1 MINLIPPEL
10 RTSLKY
16 ARKNTMLRRWAL
28 SMALLLAV
36 MVMTLFGGLI
46 YLKQTSR
53 TLAKQVEAN
62 KTQLQIQSQEKIQKN
77 VEDLSSTLKLVV
89 QVLSREVLFS
99 KLLKQVGSVMP
110 SGSILTSLSINQ
122 LSGGLDLQAKAVDY
136 QTATQVQLN
145 LQDTKSLL
153 FEKVDIVNVQ
163 CQTTASTDPVANK
176 YPCTIQL
183 RALFNKTN
191 PFLFISSTGSK
202 P

>member
-1 MINLIPPEL
+1 MINLLPPEL
-10 RTSLKY
+10 QSSLKY
-16 ARKNTMLRRWAL
+16 TRKNSQLRRWAL
-28 SMALLLAV
+28 SMTLLLII
-36 MVMTLFGGLI
+36 MVVTLFGGLI
-46 YLKQTSR
+46 YLRQTSR
-53 TLAKQVEAN
+53 SLAKQIETS
-62 KTQLQIQSQEKIQKN
+62 KSQLQIQDQENIQKN
-77 VEDLSSTLKLVV
+77 VEDLSSTLKLVA

-122 LSGGLDLQAKAVDY
+122 LSGGLDLQAKASDY

-145 LQDTKSLL
+145 LADPKSLL
-153 FEKVDIVNVQ
+153 FEKVDIINVQ
-163 CQTTASTDPVANK
+163 CQTIASADPVANR

-191 PFLFISSTGSK
+191 PFLFISASGSK

>member
-16 ARKNTMLRRWAL
+16 ARKNTMLRRWAISL
-28 SMALLLAV
+28 MMILVL
-36 MVMTLFGGLI
+36 MTITIISGLV
-46 YLKQTSR
+46 YLRQTSSS
-53 TLAKQVEAN
+53 LAKQIEAS
-62 KTQLQIQSQEKIQKN
+62 KSGLQIQNQESVQKN

-110 SGSILTSLSINQ
+110 KGSILTTLSINQ
-122 LSGGLDLQAKAVDY
+122 LSGGLDLQAKASDY

-145 LQDTKSLL
+145 LQDPKSLL
-153 FEKVDIVNVQ
+153 FEKVDIVNIQ
-163 CQTTASTDPVANK
+163 CQTSVSVDPIASK

-191 PFLFISSTGSK
+191 PFLFIGNTGST